1 MKKLFLVLIAGFALV
16 TAHDFNRVYAG
27 DDGGGGIPLSKLAG
41 KYAETYPPAPASSF
55 YLCFKPDFS
64 ATENCFTKG
73 AVPLSLILAT
83 IGQKTQ
89 DKDGNSCIKL
99 TGTLAFSAPL
109 AFLPPTVNVE
119 FGADKVTKYDP
130 ATASGDVSFTN
141 YTGGKCVGSKFD
153 STGATKG
160 QTGTY
165 HFVASD
171 NGERTDFVTTT
182 FIDALGDIGAF
193 AIPGVDLK
201 QK

>member
-1 MKKLFLVLIAGFALV
+1 MKKLFLILIAGFALFM
-16 TAHDFNRVYAG
+16 AHDFNRVYAG

-41 KYAETYPPAPASSF
+41 KYAETFPGAVF
-55 YLCFKPDFS
+55 YICFKPDFS
-64 ATENCFTKG
+64 TTENCFTKG

-83 IGQKTQ
+83 LGQTTQ
-89 DKDGNSCIKL
+89 DKDGNSCTKL
-99 TGTLAFSAPL
+99 TGALAFSAPL
-109 AFLPPTVNVE
+109 AFLPPTVNVA
-119 FGADKVTKYDP
+119 FSVAKVTNYDP
-130 ATASGDVSFTN
+130 ATASGDASFTN

-153 STGATKG
+153 STGATKS

-171 NGERTDFVTTT
+171 NGERVDFVTTT

-201 QK
+201 Q